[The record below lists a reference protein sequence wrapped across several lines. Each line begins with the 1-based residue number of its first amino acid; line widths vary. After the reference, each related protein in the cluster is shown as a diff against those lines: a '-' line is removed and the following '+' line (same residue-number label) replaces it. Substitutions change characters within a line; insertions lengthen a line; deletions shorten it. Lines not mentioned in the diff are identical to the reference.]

1 MRFLRHPKG
10 RKKRNIYEG
19 NMLEVMLVLCELSKI
34 RVIQLSVDGY
44 TSRLVQRCVYD
55 CPDGAKKFYR
65 IEYGH
70 RCPVIIEKNMRSM

>member
-1 MRFLRHPKG
+1 
-10 RKKRNIYEG
+10 
-19 NMLEVMLVLCELSKI
+19 MLEVMLVLCELTKI
-34 RVIQLSVDGY
+34 RVIELSVDGY

-70 RCPVIIEKNMRSM
+70 RCPATIEKNMRSM